1 MGQLREGV
9 RHVFKKNRHGIQIK
23 TAEQLDKMRAAGLVV
38 GRTLE
43 LLRSSVRPGMTPLD
57 LDAIAEEAIRSEG
70 AIPSFKGYQGFPATI
85 CASVNDEVVHGIPS
99 DRRPLREGDVISLD
113 CGAILDGWHGDSA
126 ITVPVG
132 EVDPALT
139 ELMRVTEES
148 MWRGIAA
155 LKVGGYLS
163 DIGFQIERYV
173 RSQGRYGIPQEYGGH
188 GIGTEMHMDPWVANH
203 GRPGRGPRFEPGM
216 CFAIEPMV
224 NLGTDRTKV
233 LADDWTVVTLDG
245 KASAH
250 FEHSVAVTEDGPVV
264 LTALDGGRDRLE
276 RLTAETRDG
285 ARTPVD
291 GS

>member
-1 MGQLREGV
+1 
-9 RHVFKKNRHGIQIK
+9 VFKKHKHGIQIK
-23 TAEQLDKMRAAGLVV
+23 TPGQLEKMRAAGLVV
-38 GRTLE
+38 ARTLD
-43 LLRSSVRPGMTPLD
+43 LLRNTVAPGLTPLD
-57 LDAIAEEAIRSEG
+57 LDAVAEKAIRAEG

-85 CASVNDEVVHGIPS
+85 CASVNHEVVHGIPT
-99 DRRPLREGDVISLD
+99 DRRELREGDIISID

-139 ELMRVTEES
+139 ELMRVTEEA

-155 LKVGGYLS
+155 LTPGRHLS
-163 DIGFQIERYV
+163 DIGYEVERYV
-173 RSQGRYGIPQEYGGH
+173 KAQGRYGIPQEYGGH

-224 NLGTDRTKV
+224 NLGTDRTRV
-233 LADDWTVVTLDG
+233 LADDWTVVTVDG

-250 FEHSVAVTEDGPVV
+250 FEHSVAVTDNGPWV
-264 LTALDGGRDRLE
+264 LTALDGGEDRLARLSGVAE
-276 RLTAETRDG
+276 RG
-285 ARTPVD
+285 

>member
-1 MGQLREGV
+1 M
-9 RHVFKKNRHGIQIK
+9 FKKHKHGIQVK
-23 TAEQLDKMRAAGLVV
+23 TPEQLEKMRAAGLVV

-43 LLRSSVRPGMTPLD
+43 LLRSSVEPGLTPLD
-57 LDAIAEEAIRSEG
+57 LDVIAEKAIRDAG
-70 AIPSFKGYQGFPATI
+70 AVPSFKGYQGFPASI
-85 CASVNDEVVHGIPS
+85 CASVNDEVVHGIPT
-99 DRRPLREGDVISLD
+99 DRRKLREGDIISID

-139 ELMRVTEES
+139 ELLRVTEES

-155 LKVGGYLS
+155 LRVGGHLS
-163 DIGFQIERYV
+163 DIGFQVEKYV

-224 NLGTDRTKV
+224 NLGTDRTRV
-233 LADDWTVVTLDG
+233 LADDWTVVTVDG

-250 FEHSVAVTEDGPVV
+250 FEHSVAVTENGPWV
-264 LTALDGGRDRLE
+264 LTAIDGGESRFSEIAAGSGE
-276 RLTAETRDG
+276 RA
-285 ARTPVD
+285 
-291 GS
+291 

>member
-1 MGQLREGV
+1 M
-9 RHVFKKNRHGIQIK
+9 FKKSKHGIQIK
-23 TAEQLDKMRAAGLVV
+23 NAEQIDKMRAAGLVV

-43 LLRSSVRPGMTPLD
+43 LLRSSVRPGITPLD
-57 LDAIAEEAIRSEG
+57 LDAIAEEAIRGEG

-85 CASVNDEVVHGIPS
+85 CASVNHEVVHGIPT
-99 DRRPLREGDVISLD
+99 DQRKLREGDVIAID

-139 ELMRVTEES
+139 ELIRVTEEA

-155 LKVGGYLS
+155 LRVGGFLS
-163 DIGFQIERYV
+163 DIGHQVEKYV

-203 GRPGRGPRFEPGM
+203 GRPGRGPRFEAGM
-216 CFAIEPMV
+216 CFAVEPMV

-245 KASAH
+245 KPSAH
-250 FEHSVAVTEDGPVV
+250 FEHSVAVTENGPLV
-264 LTALDGGRDRLE
+264 LTALDGGEAKLATLLAGDAAATVVPE
-276 RLTAETRDG
+276 K
-285 ARTPVD
+285 P
-291 GS
+291 

>member
-1 MGQLREGV
+1 M
-9 RHVFKKNRHGIQIK
+9 FKKNKHGIQVK
-23 TAEQLDKMRAAGLVV
+23 TPEQLEKMRAAGLVV

-43 LLRSSVRPGMTPLD
+43 LLRSSVEPGLTPLD
-57 LDAIAEEAIRSEG
+57 LDVIAEKAIRDEG

-85 CASVNDEVVHGIPS
+85 CASVNEEVVHGIPS
-99 DRRPLREGDVISLD
+99 DRRKLREGDIISID

-155 LKVGGYLS
+155 LRVGGHLS
-163 DIGFQIERYV
+163 DIGFQVEKYV

-224 NLGTDRTKV
+224 NLGTDRTRV
-233 LADDWTVVTLDG
+233 LSDDWTVVTVDG

-250 FEHSVAVTEDGPVV
+250 FEHSVAVTDNGPLV
-264 LTALDGGRDRLE
+264 LTALDGGASRFGQ
-276 RLTAETRDG
+276 TSA
-285 ARTPVD
+285 
-291 GS
+291 GSGEQG